1 MLNSNGQCG
10 PYPMTGIRSA
20 TAPGFSHPR
29 PPWSRSYS
37 ALKVASHFRWK
48 IGDERGF
55 LVGMLGDGCN
65 GLVELAGRVF
75 GGGRVE
81 QLAAE
86 LL

>member
-1 MLNSNGQCG
+1 MGEEC
-10 PYPMTGIRSA
+10 P
-20 TAPGFSHPR
+20 
-29 PPWSRSYS
+29 
-37 ALKVASHFRWK
+37 VASHFRWK

-65 GLVELAGRVF
+65 GLVEPAGRVF